1 MDTSLSVEDPG
12 PAQDPVDR
20 PDGGESGHLAGREDL
35 MDRLGPVES
44 QVAGLLQL
52 PPHGQDLG
60 LDRGIGSLGGS
71 GDPRAV
77 VPIDA
82 IQPSPPAHAGPRG

>member
-1 MDTSLSVEDPG
+1 
-12 PAQDPVDR
+12 
-20 PDGGESGHLAGREDL
+20 
-35 MDRLGPVES
+35 MDRLGPMES

-82 IQPSPPAHAGPRG
+82 IQPSPPRMLDPVVDGGGAHAELTCDRASPLPLFARV